1 MNGLTNRIPDSH
13 YDVILLGG
21 GIMSMTL
28 GTLLHEFE
36 PTLKIVIFERL
47 ERFAKESSELDYY

>member
-1 MNGLTNRIPDSH
+1 MPESH
-13 YDVILLGG
+13 YDVILISG
-21 GIMSMTL
+21 GIMSNTL

-47 ERFAKESSELDYY
+47 ERFAKESSELDYD